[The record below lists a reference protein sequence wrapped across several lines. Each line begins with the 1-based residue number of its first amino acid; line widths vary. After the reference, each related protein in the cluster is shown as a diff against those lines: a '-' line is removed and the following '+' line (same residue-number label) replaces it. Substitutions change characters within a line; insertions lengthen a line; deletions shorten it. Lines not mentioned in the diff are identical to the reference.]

1 MNVLLWGDAPN
12 GPCSYF
18 RGGMM
23 REELEK
29 LGVTLRT
36 ADLKTKVSVIGKD
49 GPVEQ
54 IEQGKLRRGIDDG
67 SLRLDVEIDL
77 EPVRWAD
84 VILLR
89 RDYNTS
95 YACDLPID
103 QCSFRTDDAKEAMQH
118 PHRLQKQKDT
128 ATLPVWAGLKGV
140 TPGERPA
147 IVYDTDDYIIGER
160 KMLWNGLWADYYAHR
175 HLAKDMA
182 QHADLVTVTTPA
194 LAKLYA
200 RTNRNIRVIRNAI
213 DTALYVT
220 DVPKPQRD
228 KPTML
233 YYGSAVR
240 MRDFGGYPDDSG
252 KIRGG
257 HAFKAVL
264 ELKRELRTVFFG
276 VEPGYEKVVREFAF
290 DETINK
296 VDGIPAFA
304 RTLAGA
310 HADIGIAPLQGDEF
324 DLAKSELH
332 WLEYAMVGAACVAE
346 RMYEGGP
353 YSVIRD
359 GVDGFLVRG
368 RQQWYDALRRLA
380 REPNLRADVAAA
392 AKERVLREYDY
403 RTRCLEWKDAF
414 EWAAEHKG
422 IGWKP
427 E

>member
-1 MNVLLWGDAPN
+1 
-12 GPCSYF
+12 
-18 RGGMM
+18 MM
-23 REELEK
+23 RGELDK

-36 ADLKTKVSVIGKD
+36 ADLKTKVSVVGKD

-77 EPVRWAD
+77 EPIRWAD

-95 YACDLPID
+95 YACDQPID
-103 QCSFRTDDAKEAMQH
+103 VCSFRSDDPQEAMRH

-140 TPGERPA
+140 TPDERPA
-147 IVYDTDDYIIGER
+147 IVYDSDDFLIGDR
-160 KMLWNGLWADYYAHR
+160 KMMWNGLWADYYAHR

-182 QHADLVTVTTPA
+182 QRADLVTVTTPA

-200 RTNRNIRVIRNAI
+200 ATNRNIRVIRNAI
-213 DTALYVT
+213 DPDLYRT
-220 DVPKPQRD
+220 DVPRPERD
-228 KPTML
+228 RAVML

-240 MRDFGGYPDDSG
+240 MRDFGGYPDDYG
-252 KIRGG
+252 KIQGG

-290 DETINK
+290 DETIPR
-296 VDGIPAFA
+296 VEGIPAFA
-304 RTLAGA
+304 ATLAGT

-332 WLEYAMVGAACVAE
+332 WLEYSMIGAVTVAE
-346 RMYEGGP
+346 RMFSGGP
-353 YSVIRD
+353 YGVIRD

-368 RQQWYDALRRLA
+368 RQAWYDALRKLA
-380 REPNLRADVAAA
+380 REPNLRADMAAA
-392 AKERVLREYDY
+392 ARERVLAEYDY
-403 RTRCLEWKDAF
+403 RKRAIEWKDAF
-414 EWAAEHKG
+414 AWALEHKG
-422 IGWKP
+422 EGRV
-427 E
+427 